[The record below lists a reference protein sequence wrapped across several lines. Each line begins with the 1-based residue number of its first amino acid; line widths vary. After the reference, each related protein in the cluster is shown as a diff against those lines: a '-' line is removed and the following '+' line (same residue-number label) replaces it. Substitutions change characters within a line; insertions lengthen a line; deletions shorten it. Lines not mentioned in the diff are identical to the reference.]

1 MKRFLLGLIMVSGLA
16 IVAAPMA
23 NAATS
28 PTYICGTAA
37 ADHNYAFLVT
47 GTEPVTATTTA
58 ATYPLNYIAGVGVLK
73 FGPYSAT
80 FGGPGVPGCSIISG
94 EMIYLDNDYQTFQG
108 GPVDC
113 SSISSLDGVP
123 CFDGGDHILEGA
135 SWTGTERER
144 DRCVRDGLP
153 VRAGR
158 NRNPAAFQFH
168 GFRRCRRCDPDRKQQ
183 YSSRWH
189 RCRRNE
195 RQPDVYRLRSRYRM
209 RTEFTDASAR
219 TGAELH
225 RTAAGNQRSAEPGSD
240 GRWRSAVYR

>member
-1 MKRFLLGLIMVSGLA
+1 MKRFLLGLIMVSGFALA
-16 IVAAPMA
+16 AAPMA
-23 NAATS
+23 YAATS
-28 PTYICGTAA
+28 PTYICGTATA
-37 ADHNYAFLVT
+37 NHNYAFLVT

-80 FGGPGVPGCSIISG
+80 VGGPGVPGCTIISG

-123 CFDGGDHILEGA
+123 CFDGGNHVLEGVVGPGPNGSA
-135 SWTGTERER
+135 TVAFAMDFPFVLGATETP
-144 DRCVRDGLP
+144 LP
-153 VRAGR
+153 FSFTVV
-158 NRNPAAFQFH
+158 
-168 GFRRCRRCDPDRKQQ
+168 RRCRRCDSDRKQQ
-183 YSSRWH
+183 YSSRRH
-189 RCRRNE
+189 RRRGNE
-195 RQPDVYRLRSRYRM
+195 RQPAVYRLRSRYRM

-225 RTAAGNQRSAEPGSD
+225 RTAAVNQRSAEPGSD